1 MRRSDGMYT
10 RDESRQIEQW
20 MQQLRMG
27 RMTRRTF
34 VRRLMLLGVSM
45 PTIGW
50 LLAACGVTTPSG
62 SAGAGASAGASGAGG
77 PRRGGTLV
85 INYLDEIPALEPHT
99 SPATASVRF
108 FQLIYTTL
116 LKFDKNL
123 EPVPDLAESWDVSDD
138 ALTYTFKLRP
148 GLKFSNGEPLTSDD
162 VKFSFDRILNP
173 KVPAIG
179 QSFYSEVDSV
189 EAPDGTTVVF
199 HMKAPSAAIPV
210 YLAGTESVIISKK
223 VAESG
228 DLTKIESAI
237 GTGPF
242 KVDEWVPDSH
252 MTLSRNPNFYEEGK
266 PYIDG
271 IRVNIVPNEDA
282 VLAAFQSSATDM
294 TVSLDAR
301 FGKQAQGVGNLN
313 VLSTEALAYYL
324 FFNQTA
330 VKPLTDPKVRDA
342 LNYALDRK
350 GIIDAASLGEGSPS
364 GPIPPANTRW
374 ARPTTD
380 WPQYTRDLPKAKQ
393 LLADAGLAD
402 GFSFTMLTQKS
413 DPVNAPTI
421 AETVQAQWAEIG
433 VNVKIELME
442 FSAWVQHWLDATF
455 TIIPGNNSGAP
466 DPDFYLYRY
475 FHSTGNLQFVT
486 GKFNTP
492 ELDKALDTGR
502 TSTDFD
508 TRKAAYDQAQDIL
521 VQGAPFYWL
530 YSGFIYT
537 ILSPRVQDYL
547 PRSDESL
554 TNIRDA
560 WLSE

>member
-1 MRRSDGMYT
+1 MDKGEENRV
-10 RDESRQIEQW
+10 IERW
-20 MQQLRMG
+20 MLQLQTG
-27 RMTRRTF
+27 QVTRRAF
-34 VRRLMLLGVSM
+34 VRRMAMLGLSL
-45 PTIGW
+45 PTISW
-50 LLAACGVTTPSG
+50 LLAACGVSPSG
-62 SAGAGASAGASGAGG
+62 SPAASGSAAAGG
-77 PRRGGTLV
+77 PRTGGTLV

-116 LKFDKNL
+116 LRFDKDLN
-123 EPVPDLAESWDVSDD
+123 PVSDLAETWDVSEDG
-138 ALTYTFKLRP
+138 LTYTFMLRA
-148 GLKFSNGEPLTSDD
+148 GLKFSNGEPLTSED
-162 VKFSFDRILNP
+162 VKFSFDRILDP
-173 KVPAIG
+173 DVPAIG
-179 QSFYSEVDSV
+179 ASFYSEVDSV
-189 EAPDGTTVVF
+189 EAVDPTTVVF
-199 HMKAPSAAIPV
+199 HMKNPAAAIPV

-223 VAESG
+223 IAEAG
-228 DLTKIESAI
+228 DLTKIENAI
-237 GTGPF
+237 GSGPF

-282 VLAAFQSSATDM
+282 VLASFASNATDFA
-294 TVSLDAR
+294 VSLDGR
-301 FGKQAQGVGNLN
+301 FGKQAQAAGGLN

-330 VKPLTDPKVRDA
+330 VEPINNPKVRDA
-342 LNYALDRK
+342 LNYALDRE
-350 GIIDAASLGEGSPS
+350 GIIQAASLGEGSPS
-364 GPIPPANTRW
+364 GPIPPANTLW
-374 ARPTTD
+374 AKPTSS
-380 WPQYTRDLPKAKQ
+380 WPQYTRDVDKARQ
-393 LLADAGLAD
+393 LLSDAGLPD
-402 GFSFTMLTQKS
+402 GFTFKMLTQTS

-421 AETVQAQWAEIG
+421 AETVQAQWAEVG
-433 VNVKIELME
+433 VTVEIELME

-486 GKFNTP
+486 GNFNTP
-492 ELDKALDTGR
+492 ELDAALDEGR
-502 TSTDFD
+502 TSSDFD
-508 TRKAAYDQAQDIL
+508 TRKAAYDTAQDIL
-521 VQGAPFYWL
+521 VEGAPFYWL

-537 ILSPRVQDYL
+537 IMSQRVKDFV

-554 TNIRDA
+554 VNLRDA

>member
-1 MRRSDGMYT
+1 MDKGEENRV
-10 RDESRQIEQW
+10 IERW
-20 MQQLRMG
+20 MLQLQTG
-27 RMTRRTF
+27 QVTRRAF
-34 VRRLMLLGVSM
+34 VRRMAMLGLSL
-45 PTIGW
+45 PTISW
-50 LLAACGVTTPSG
+50 LLAACGVSPSG
-62 SAGAGASAGASGAGG
+62 SPLASGSAAAGG
-77 PRRGGTLV
+77 PRTGGTLV

-116 LKFDKNL
+116 LRFDADLN
-123 EPVPDLAESWDVSDD
+123 PVSDLAETWDVSEDG
-138 ALTYTFKLRP
+138 LTYTFMLRP
-148 GLKFSNGEPLTSDD
+148 DLKFSNGDPLTSED
-162 VKFSFDRILNP
+162 VKFSFDRILDP
-173 KVPAIG
+173 DVPAIG
-179 QSFYSEVDSV
+179 ASFYSEVDSV
-189 EAPDGTTVVF
+189 EAVDPTTVIF
-199 HMKAPSAAIPV
+199 HMKQPAAAIPV

-223 VAESG
+223 IAESG
-228 DLTKIESAI
+228 DLTKIENAI
-237 GTGPF
+237 GSGPF

-282 VLAAFQSSATDM
+282 VLAAFASNATDFA
-294 TVSLDAR
+294 VSLDGR
-301 FGKQAQGVGNLN
+301 FGKQAQSAGGLN
-313 VLSTEALAYYL
+313 VLSTQALGYYL

-330 VKPLTDPKVRDA
+330 VEPINNPKVRDA
-342 LNYALDRK
+342 LNYALDRQ
-350 GIIDAASLGEGSPS
+350 GIIQAASLGEGSIS

-374 ARPTTD
+374 AKPTSD
-380 WPQYTRDLPKAKQ
+380 WPQYTRDLDKARQ
-393 LLADAGLAD
+393 LLSDAGLPD
-402 GFSFTMLTQKS
+402 GFSFKMLTQTS

-433 VNVKIELME
+433 VTVDIELME

-486 GKFNTP
+486 GNFNTP
-492 ELDKALDTGR
+492 ELDAALDEGR

-508 TRKAAYDQAQDIL
+508 TRKAAYDKAQDIL
-521 VQGAPFYWL
+521 VEGAPFYWL

-537 ILSPRVQDYL
+537 ILSPRVKDYA
-547 PRSDESL
+547 PRADESIANL
-554 TNIRDA
+554 RDA
-560 WLSE
+560 WLTE

>member
-1 MRRSDGMYT
+1 MDKGEENRVIERWMLQLQTGKVSRRA
-10 RDESRQIEQW
+10 
-20 MQQLRMG
+20 
-27 RMTRRTF
+27 F
-34 VRRLMLLGVSM
+34 VRRMALLGVSF
-45 PTIGW
+45 PTISW
-50 LLAACGVTTPSG
+50 LLAACGVTQSG
-62 SAGAGASAGASGAGG
+62 SPGPGASASGGGG
-77 PRRGGTLV
+77 PRPGGTLT

-116 LKFDKNL
+116 LRFDENL
-123 EPVPDLAESWDVSDD
+123 EPVADLAETWDVSEDG
-138 ALTYTFKLRP
+138 LTYTFMLRP
-148 GLKFSNGEPLTSDD
+148 DLKFSNGDPLTSED
-162 VKFSFDRILNP
+162 VKFSFDRILDP
-173 KVPAIG
+173 DVPAIG
-179 QSFYSEVDSV
+179 ASFYSEVDSV
-189 EAPDGTTVVF
+189 EAVDPTTVVF
-199 HMKAPSAAIPV
+199 HMKNPAAAIPV

-223 VAESG
+223 IAEAG
-228 DLTKIESAI
+228 DLTKIENAI
-237 GTGPF
+237 GSGPF

-252 MTLSRNPNFYEEGK
+252 MTLSRNDNFYEEGK
-266 PYIDG
+266 PYIDA

-282 VLAAFQSSATDM
+282 VLAAFASNATDFA
-294 TVSLDAR
+294 VSLDGR
-301 FGKQAQGVGNLN
+301 FGKQAQSAGGLN

-330 VKPLTDPKVRDA
+330 VEPINNPKVRDA
-342 LNYALDRK
+342 LNYALDRE
-350 GIIDAASLGEGSPS
+350 GIIAAASLGEGSPS

-374 ARPTTD
+374 AKPTSS
-380 WPQYTRDLPKAKQ
+380 WPQYTRDLDKARQ
-393 LLADAGLAD
+393 LLSDANMPD
-402 GFSFTMLTQKS
+402 GFSFKMLTQTS

-433 VNVKIELME
+433 VTVDIELME

-486 GKFNTP
+486 GNFNTP
-492 ELDKALDTGR
+492 ELDAALDEGR
-502 TSTDFD
+502 TSSDYD
-508 TRKAAYDQAQDIL
+508 TRKAAYDKAQDIL
-521 VQGAPFYWL
+521 VEGAPFYWL

-537 ILSPRVQDYL
+537 ILSPRVQGYL

-554 TNIRDA
+554 VNLRDA

>member
-1 MRRSDGMYT
+1 MDIGEENRV
-10 RDESRQIEQW
+10 IERW
-20 MQQLRMG
+20 MLQLQTG
-27 RMTRRTF
+27 QVTRRAF
-34 VRRLMLLGVSM
+34 VRRMALLGVSL
-45 PTIGW
+45 PTISW
-50 LLAACGVTTPSG
+50 LLAACGVTQSGSPLASG
-62 SAGAGASAGASGAGG
+62 SAAGSAAAT

-108 FQLIYTTL
+108 FQLVYTTL

-123 EPVPDLAESWDVSDD
+123 EPVSDLAESWDASEDG
-138 ALTYTFKLRP
+138 LTYTFMLRP
-148 GLKFSNGEPLTSDD
+148 NLKFSNGDPLTSED

-173 KVPAIG
+173 DVPAIG
-179 QSFYSEVDSV
+179 ASFYSDVDSI
-189 EAPDGTTVVF
+189 EASDPTTVIF
-199 HMKAPSAAIPV
+199 HMKQPTAAIPV
-210 YLAGTESVIISKK
+210 YVAGTESVIISKK
-223 VAESG
+223 IAESG
-228 DLTKIESAI
+228 DLTKIENAI
-237 GTGPF
+237 GSGPF

-266 PYIDG
+266 PYIDKVQ
-271 IRVNIVPNEDA
+271 VNIVPNEDA
-282 VLAAFQSSATDM
+282 VLASFASNATDFA
-294 TVSLDAR
+294 VSLDGR
-301 FGKQAQGVGNLN
+301 FGKQAKAAGLN
-313 VLSTEALAYYL
+313 VLSTEALGYYL

-330 VKPLTDPKVRDA
+330 VEPIKNPLVREA
-342 LNYALDRK
+342 LNYGLDRQ
-350 GIIDAASLGEGSPS
+350 GIIAAASLGEGSLS

-374 ARPTTD
+374 ARPTSN
-380 WPQYTRDLPKAKQ
+380 WPQYTTNKEKAKA
-393 LLADAGLAD
+393 LLTQAGLPN
-402 GFSFTMLTQKS
+402 GFSFKMLTQTS

-433 VNVKIELME
+433 VTVEIQLME

-466 DPDFYLYRY
+466 DPDEYLYRY

-492 ELDKALDTGR
+492 ELDAALDAGR
-502 TSTDFD
+502 RSSDFD
-508 TRKAAYDQAQDIL
+508 VRKGAYDKAQDIL

-530 YSGFIYT
+530 YSGFIYS
-537 ILSPRVQDYL
+537 ILGPRVRNYL

-554 TNIRDA
+554 ANLRDA